1 MRVNGRRTEV
11 QGVVYRVACQN
22 RGCGHQFELQITPQ
36 NARLLSETMACPRCG
51 RRGGFLKPDG
61 RIGDKLFAAR
71 LFFKLA
77 NTSYSGAGSAEEA
90 DSVAEVY

>member
-1 MRVNGRRTEV
+1 MKAKAVSTEL
-11 QGVVYRVACQN
+11 QGVVYRIACQN
-22 RGCGHQFELQITPQ
+22 RGCGHRFDLRITPQ

-51 RRGGFLKPDG
+51 RRGGFLKPEG

-77 NTSYSGAGSAEEA
+77 NTNYASSTPNEEL
-90 DSVAEVY
+90 DTVAEVY